1 MVRLRSNF
9 STTTPNRAGRRR
21 SQSECRT
28 RKCSGPSQGPLQE
41 PPQGPSQGVQEGPS
55 HEHVKELQNRK
66 PFSGSGKRGTRQRSL
81 SYSDDTTNKNGEM
94 EKVAEMDRM
103 KTLFECPVCFTLPI
117 CDIYQC
123 KRGHLLCEDCHGKLT
138 KPITCPSCRV
148 PMVGTPIRSRAAE
161 HVSLLMSP

>member
-9 STTTPNRAGRRR
+9 STTTPNRTGRRR

-28 RKCSGPSQGPLQE
+28 RTSSQGPSQGP
-41 PPQGPSQGVQEGPS
+41 PQGVQEDPN
-55 HEHVKELQNRK
+55 HDLLRDLRNLK
-66 PFSGSGKRGTRQRSL
+66 PFSESGKSGTRQRSL
-81 SYSDDTTNKNGEM
+81 SSSADTNHKNGEM

-103 KTLFECPVCFTLPI
+103 ETLFQCPVCLTLPL

-138 KPITCPSCRV
+138 EPIRCPSCRI

-161 HVSLLMSP
+161 HVSLIMIP